1 MGRQVLSDVLLDT
14 HAWIW
19 SLMDSARLRSRVKE
33 AILAA
38 DAVYVSPISI
48 YEVVRKVAIGKWPEI
63 VPNLDALLA
72 EQQTV
77 SAPFTRAVAA
87 RAGALD
93 WAQRDP
99 FDRLIAATAIEM
111 GWELISKD
119 PEFDALDGI
128 HGWRG
133 RVWS

>member
-48 YEVVRKVAIGKWPEI
+48 YEVVRHVGTGKWPEI

-93 WAQRDP
+93 WAHTDP

-119 PEFDALDGI
+119 PEFDSLDGI